1 MLNKTEYDKVS
12 KQYFKTL
19 DQYVPVVDRVHG
31 GSHPEFHNVREL
43 YNDIVD
49 LSKGPEAQKAGLYD
63 VFDNLR
69 KITSDYTVPDD
80 VCESYEAVYKM
91 LEELDLACR
100 NSY

>member
-1 MLNKTEYDKVS
+1 MSNKTKYDKVS
-12 KQYFKTL
+12 KQHFKTL

-31 GSHPEFHNVREL
+31 GSHPEFHKVREL
-43 YNDIVD
+43 YTDIVN
-49 LSKGPEAQKAGLYD
+49 LSKDAAAQKTGLFD
-63 VFDNLR
+63 VFDELR
-69 KITSDYTVPDD
+69 KVTDDYTVPDD